1 MRNPEIADSAFL
13 FVDGVEDIEDVDGVL
28 DTDTA
33 GDVVGADGVALDL
46 DLPDEMIGV
55 EVIGGVGDLDGANDT
70 VKGDDDNNVQSSSEA
85 RDVVV
90 ARGVN

>member
-13 FVDGVEDIEDVDGVL
+13 FVDRVEDIEDVDGVL

-90 ARGVN
+90 AKGVN

>member
-1 MRNPEIADSAFL
+1 MRNPEIADSDFL

-33 GDVVGADGVALDL
+33 GDVVGADGVVLDL
-46 DLPDEMIGV
+46 DLPEEMIGV
-55 EVIGGVGDLDGANDT
+55 EVIGGEGDLDGAKDT
-70 VKGDDDNNVQSSSEA
+70 VEGDDDDNVQSSSEA

-90 ARGVN
+90 AKGVN

>member
-90 ARGVN
+90 AKGVN